1 MTESNVL
8 IIMGKKFSFFTV
20 LMSPDTVYSNSVCH
34 VVVRHEP
41 HIIGLG
47 GGQEGPQQLMQTQK
61 LPLFIFGIGGIVPR
75 MVYII
80 TPSISM
86 V

>member
-61 LPLFIFGIGGIVPR
+61 LLLFNSGFGWVMPGVVYVIIPSTP
-75 MVYII
+75 MV
-80 TPSISM
+80 
-86 V
+86 